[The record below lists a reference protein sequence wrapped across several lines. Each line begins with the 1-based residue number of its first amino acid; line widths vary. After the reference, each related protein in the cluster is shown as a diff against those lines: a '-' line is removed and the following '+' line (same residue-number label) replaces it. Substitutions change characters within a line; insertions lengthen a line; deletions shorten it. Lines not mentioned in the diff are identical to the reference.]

1 MQIQKKNKSEKNIQA
16 LRNNYRR
23 GSTCNGYKR
32 KRRKKE
38 ICETIMS
45 ENFQK
50 LMKNIK
56 SQFQETQENS
66 NQDKY
71 QKICIQEFHI
81 KTIEN
86 QRSGEKS

>member
-1 MQIQKKNKSEKNIQA
+1 
-16 LRNNYRR
+16 
-23 GSTCNGYKR
+23 
-32 KRRKKE
+32 
-38 ICETIMS
+38 MS

-71 QKICIQEFHI
+71 QKICI
-81 KTIEN
+81 
-86 QRSGEKS
+86 

>member
-1 MQIQKKNKSEKNIQA
+1 MSIKTSKAKMQIQINKSEENIQE

-23 GSTCNGYKR
+23 CSTCNGYMR

-71 QKICIQEFHI
+71 QKICI
-81 KTIEN
+81 
-86 QRSGEKS
+86 